1 MNIGIIGMGYWGPN
15 LVRNLVTQKD
25 VANVFCCDLS
35 EERLKSIRQNFPSVQ
50 VTVNYKDLLSNPS
63 IDGICIATPV
73 SLHYKLA
80 SEALLSGKNVLIE
93 KPMTDS
99 VKDAEALVELAEQKK
114 LVLMVDHTF
123 IYTGAI
129 RKIKEL
135 VDTNE
140 IGNILYFDSVR
151 INLGL
156 FQHDV
161 NVVWDLAPHDIS
173 IMNYIINEQPVSVYA
188 VGANHI
194 NGKEDVAYITIKFST
209 NIIAHFNV
217 NWLSPVKIRRILIG
231 GDQKMIVYDDM
242 QPSEKI
248 KIYNKGIEIQSQEN
262 IRQLLIQYR
271 MGDML
276 APNIDSTEALTL
288 VCNDFVESCLHQRK
302 PLCDGIAGLNVV
314 RILEASQQ
322 SLQRGRPVKIQQ

>member
-1 MNIGIIGMGYWGPN
+1 MNIGVVGLGYWGPN
-15 LVRNLVTQKD
+15 LVRNLVAQKD
-25 VANVFCCDLS
+25 VANVFCCDLIQPRS
-35 EERLKSIRQNFPSVQ
+35 KSIRHTFPSVQ
-50 VTVNYKDLLSNPS
+50 VTDDYKDLLSNPS

-80 SEALLSGKNVLIE
+80 SEALHAGKNVLVE

-123 IYTGAI
+123 IYTGSVK
-129 RKIKEL
+129 KIKEL
-135 VDTNE
+135 IDTNE

-156 FQHDV
+156 FQHDI

-173 IMNYIINEQPVSVYA
+173 ILNYIISEKPVSVYA
-188 VGANHI
+188 VGANHFDM
-194 NGKEDVAYITIKFST
+194 KEDVAYITVKYST
-209 NIIAHFNV
+209 NLIAHFNV
-217 NWLSPVKIRRILIG
+217 NWLSPLKIRRILIG

-242 QPSEKI
+242 EPSEKI
-248 KIYNKGIEIQSQEN
+248 KIYNKGVDVQSQEN
-262 IRQLLIQYR
+262 IRKLLIQYR

-276 APNIDSTEALTL
+276 APNIDPTEALAS
-288 VCNDFVESCLHQRK
+288 VCDDFVESCLHQRK

-322 SLQRGRPVKIQQ
+322 SLQRGQPVKIQQ